1 MAAGSNYHCIICL
14 LDFGKLRLVHL
25 AGGNE
30 PHADAL
36 DALQLIYQHIMH
48 QAATRDN
55 LLQLAADM
63 LRIVIDSNSMSLAP
77 QLPCRRQACH
87 AAADDADF
95 LAGLSSWRSNLLVG
109 RQPAQVANLDRLVDT
124 ATGTAIHTWIRA
136 DTAADRTR
144 ERSIL
149 QLQVN
154 SFLQLALTDEVI
166 TLLGRNAG
174 RAAELARSVVL
185 GIVPAWHTQSIK
197 AVGNSIVNG
206 KIIHGNIAENAALY
220 PLIVAEILHG
230 NLAAWLGS
238 LFLKGKRTQLLP
250 LAPVGKLSLQLGALD
265 FLQELIHAASQK
277 VNILLLQIQVADIGR
292 IAADRAA
299 DINHAAY
306 HAHAGTLTQHGGKL
320 LAVIA
325 ADNGTAAAHE
335 LKGERAGI
343 FQNPQLRLLIER
355 VMLHQ
360 RTAAGTGTATDKD
373 LAPGRAV
380 TGSITGITAD
390 GNHTAGIQPAHISR
404 GGILHKNLGI
414 RQAHGAYAL
423 TGIGHMEN
431 QLLAISI
438 PQRAAD
444 VVLAGGMDIEL
455 SLAGADSSLNCQQQ
469 ILGGHTIMSLNSI
482 YLKHSVFPPLS
493 AYILDAQLVSNSL
506 VSRNQSIAAA
516 NRNRAVADRSHEFLQ
531 LGVKCQYIINNLLC
545 ALVNI
550 QTLNQA
556 RVLSADTHRALAG
569 VAGVAA
575 ALLVAHTAQKLDE
588 HLAHE
593 NAVGA
598 KAHHLEGISSR
609 VAGHAD
615 TAAAV
620 ERNLSL
626 QALLNSSQIAVTDF
640 GNNRMTG
647 MVEGNLVGSTGTALN
662 AIDEEAA
669 ANLVR
674 IAEQVVVHGYGSRR
688 SRALDGN
695 RHTEA
700 ESRIQGEVHLLHGLL
715 DGVQALMVWR

>member
-1 MAAGSNYHCIICL
+1 MVISWLAQAAMVALGKICLAETLCRNLHLLRERHILSTGHILVSIVGCLDAIADGISQAARLDYITGSKYTRQDGLVLAGNQPAATELLDGLIIREIIQHRLLTDGHNNLIRRDESAIVGIDAFLGNLISKERPYQLAAAALYILNLILKGSRLLHIYSHYGLCAHVVCRTAGIHAGVAAADNYYPLAHLRIFTCIDLLQEIQSHGQAFLALPVEEAGLVTAGSNYHRIIVL
-14 LDFGKLRLVHL
+14 LDFSKLRLVHL
-25 AGGNE
+25 AGGDE
-30 PHADAL
+30 LHADIL
-36 DALQLIYQHIMH
+36 DALQLADQHIVH
-48 QAATRDN
+48 QAAARDN

-87 AAADDADF
+87 TAADDADF

-185 GIVPAWHTQSIK
+185 GIVPARYAQSIQSI
-197 AVGNSIVNG
+197 GNSIVNSE
-206 KIIHGNIAENAALY
+206 IVHGNIAEDTALY
-220 PLIVAEILHG
+220 PLIGTEILHG
-230 NLAAWLGS
+230 HLAAWLGS

-306 HAHAGTLTQHGGKL
+306 HANTGTLTQHGGKL
-320 LAVIA
+320 IAVIA

-360 RTAAGTGTATDKD
+360 RTAAGTGTAADKD
-373 LAPGRAV
+373 LAPGGAV
-380 TGSITGITAD
+380 AGSITGIATN
-390 GNHTAGIQPAHISR
+390 GNHTAGIQPAYISR
-404 GGILHKNLGI
+404 GGILYKNLGI
-414 RQAHGAYAL
+414 RQAHGAHAL

-444 VVLAGGMDIEL
+444 VML
-455 SLAGADSSLNCQQQ
+455 
-469 ILGGHTIMSLNSI
+469 T
-482 YLKHSVFPPLS
+482 
-493 AYILDAQLVSNSL
+493 
-506 VSRNQSIAAA
+506 
-516 NRNRAVADRSHEFLQ
+516 
-531 LGVKCQYIINNLLC
+531 
-545 ALVNI
+545 
-550 QTLNQA
+550 
-556 RVLSADTHRALAG
+556 
-569 VAGVAA
+569 
-575 ALLVAHTAQKLDE
+575 
-588 HLAHE
+588 
-593 NAVGA
+593 
-598 KAHHLEGISSR
+598 
-609 VAGHAD
+609 
-615 TAAAV
+615 
-620 ERNLSL
+620 
-626 QALLNSSQIAVTDF
+626 
-640 GNNRMTG
+640 
-647 MVEGNLVGSTGTALN
+647 
-662 AIDEEAA
+662 
-669 ANLVR
+669 
-674 IAEQVVVHGYGSRR
+674 
-688 SRALDGN
+688 
-695 RHTEA
+695 
-700 ESRIQGEVHLLHGLL
+700 
-715 DGVQALMVWR
+715 